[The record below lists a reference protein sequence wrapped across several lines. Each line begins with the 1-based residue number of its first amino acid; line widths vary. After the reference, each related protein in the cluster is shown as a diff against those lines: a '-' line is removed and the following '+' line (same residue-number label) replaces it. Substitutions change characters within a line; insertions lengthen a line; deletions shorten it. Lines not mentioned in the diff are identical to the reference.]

1 MLSFSA
7 PPLLYLSLLLFL
19 SYHSPVLSCQTGNGS
34 QCESAP
40 FAPGHNLVGEGFDVV
55 TVRRKG
61 AYLVD
66 VKTFLT
72 PSGTCTL
79 CSNSLQG
86 NQLQKLPVSVV
97 EWNVYSQC
105 NPDLDKSLHT
115 SVSSLIDSYT
125 SQDSKDWK
133 AGLNVDKFVS
143 ANQDVGGTQSAV
155 YKFAKARTRED
166 RFFFSTH
173 RVTCR
178 HYRHRLSS
186 NPHLSSEFRED
197 LARLPSYYSSST
209 RDEYMDLI
217 QTYGT
222 HYILEVH
229 LGGKIWRVTATRTCL
244 SSLNGLSKSQ
254 VHSCLSQGVSVG
266 LGMSTSGNQ
275 WHCNNVLQNK
285 DSIASYS
292 SGLHQHYT
300 EVVGGNGWSGEF
312 SLTDNDYGYR
322 NWLNSLKDH
331 PNIVSY
337 HLRPI
342 YELIPNKTQKAGM
355 KAAIEHYLEDNA
367 VSKSPSEPSCG
378 STSYLASNCCPKDI
392 WRGTLEVTIVRAWK
406 LYGDYPA
413 TSPTD
418 SYAKMKY
425 GSFQHTTE
433 VIESDNPS
441 WNAHFNLGKVT
452 TYWFLDIEVWDQ
464 DWQYDD
470 LLGSC
475 RIMVWQGTHTITC
488 AADTGGFEV
497 KYTLT
502 CDPYL
507 TGGKCTEY
515 KPGP

>member
-1 MLSFSA
+1 
-7 PPLLYLSLLLFL
+7 
-19 SYHSPVLSCQTGNGS
+19 
-34 QCESAP
+34 
-40 FAPGHNLVGEGFDVV
+40 
-55 TVRRKG
+55 
-61 AYLVD
+61 
-66 VKTFLT
+66 
-72 PSGTCTL
+72 
-79 CSNSLQG
+79 
-86 NQLQKLPVSVV
+86 
-97 EWNVYSQC
+97 
-105 NPDLDKSLHT
+105 
-115 SVSSLIDSYT
+115 
-125 SQDSKDWK
+125 
-133 AGLNVDKFVS
+133 
-143 ANQDVGGTQSAV
+143 
-155 YKFAKARTRED
+155 
-166 RFFFSTH
+166 
-173 RVTCR
+173 
-178 HYRHRLSS
+178 
-186 NPHLSSEFRED
+186 
-197 LARLPSYYSSST
+197 
-209 RDEYMDLI
+209 
-217 QTYGT
+217 
-222 HYILEVH
+222 
-229 LGGKIWRVTATRTCL
+229 
-244 SSLNGLSKSQ
+244 
-254 VHSCLSQGVSVG
+254 
-266 LGMSTSGNQ
+266 MSTSGSQ

-392 WRGTLEVTIVRAWK
+392 WRGTLEVTIVRAWN

-441 WNAHFNLGKVT
+441 WNAHFNLGKVSKSSHYRSPQKNT
-452 TYWFLDIEVWDQ
+452 HSNKGVA
-464 DWQYDD
+464 
-470 LLGSC
+470 
-475 RIMVWQGTHTITC
+475 GTHTITC